1 MKNKS
6 LFTRTYL
13 NNWIA
18 FVGWQHAILLCV
30 LIVSSAEAQTWGN
43 SAGGSTSAAENR
55 QLTARSGEAAGER
68 PGQMA
73 TKAQKGVVSVDIIN
87 SDGRLYLL
95 TLINRSDGQALT
107 IRYSLDGGGIWTK
120 EQQIPIPKGAGA
132 QVSRGSDARISKIGN
147 TLLVMWMSHVDGA
160 PHGAGPM
167 ITMRSS
173 DDGKTWAPSTIAA
186 DWPQGP
192 HGFMSLTAE
201 RKLLHAAWLDSR
213 DGKPAGP
220 GSQGL
225 RYALS
230 TDEGAS
236 WSKNLTLD
244 ESACACC
251 WTTMRSDE
259 DGNVYILYRDKQPS
273 DMAIGVIDAKQH
285 NWTRLST
292 VGAFGWDFPGC
303 PHIGGSLAFSGHGK
317 SKEIHAIVGTRKKE
331 SMGIYHLRSMDG
343 GRNWSA
349 PVRLGDESAT
359 HADIAANKRS
369 GIAAVWDMTDPEA
382 GDGSLAIYGATSQL
396 GAKWSDKMRLSAVGY
411 SSSHPR
417 IIATSKGFLA
427 IWTEHAP
434 DGELRLNMKKIKP
447 SHSE

>member
-6 LFTRTYL
+6 LHIKTFS

-18 FVGWQHAILLCV
+18 FVRWLLATLSCV
-30 LIVSSAEAQTWGN
+30 LIVSSAEAQTGVN
-43 SAGGSTSAAENR
+43 PAGGSPTIAEIT
-55 QLTARSGEAAGER
+55 QLTARSGETAGER
-68 PGQMA
+68 PGQIA
-73 TKAQKGVVSVDIIN
+73 TRAQKGVVSVDIIN
-87 SDGRLYLL
+87 SRGRLYLL
-95 TLINRSDGQALT
+95 TLINQRGEQALT
-107 IRYSLDGGGIWTK
+107 IRSSLNGGRIWTK
-120 EQQIPIPKGAGA
+120 EQQIPIPKESGA
-132 QVSRGSDARISKIGN
+132 QVSRGSDARIAKIGN

-167 ITMRSS
+167 IMMRSS
-173 DDGKTWAPSTIAA
+173 DDGKTWAPSKVAA

-201 RKLLHAAWLDSR
+201 RRFLHAVWLDSR
-213 DGKPAGP
+213 DGKSAGP

-225 RYALS
+225 RYAFS
-230 TDEGAS
+230 ADEGLS

-244 ESACACC
+244 QSACACC
-251 WTTMRSDE
+251 WTSMRSDE

-273 DMAIGVIDAKQH
+273 DMAIGIIDAKQH

-317 SKEIHAIVGTRKKE
+317 SAEIHAVVGTRKKD
-331 SMGIYHLRSMDG
+331 SMGIYHLGSMDA

-359 HADIAANKRS
+359 HADIAANKNS
-369 GIAAVWDMTDPEA
+369 GLAAVWDMTDPEA
-382 GDGSLAIYGATSQL
+382 GDGSLAIYAATSQT
-396 GAKWSDKMRLSAVGY
+396 GAKWSDKMRLSANGN

-417 IIATSKGFLA
+417 IIATTNGFLA
-427 IWTEHAP
+427 IWTEHTL
-434 DGELRLNMKKIKP
+434 DGDLRLNMKTLKP
-447 SHSE
+447 NNSQ